1 MGYLL
6 QAKPHIIFDHACHDA
21 LDTPFKFSGFPVVD
35 PRSLSAGDCILRVA
49 ITVAPDQPDE
59 ARRVVVQLAG
69 DVLFRGPVQGEAVL
83 GFRLSPELVD
93 QLPSVTLQIEQ
104 EAPDASPGL
113 SLCALHLIWLPV
125 LHDRLSLKGVAD
137 MDART
142 VALQFESL
150 GDNCEFGLFQR
161 HVGAE
166 PLGLL
171 RFAGVRL
178 DNLLIGLRDGFRGF
192 DDPGRIETYLFGD
205 GERREY
211 VTRQTDYAMVSHTGV
226 FEGDMTQSEVHAR
239 EITRFRY
246 LRRRFVEDLE
256 DAQKIFVIRR
266 DPPMSEPEVLPVW
279 LALRE
284 YGPNSLLCVA
294 PAKDG
299 RPAGSVEM
307 IAEGLMMGYVDRLA
321 PYTNTHDV
329 SDDSWLELCRNV
341 LIGHYSVAERKAPWK
356 RLWPLNR
363 AGRQKAPHRRA
374 PVVGRR

>member
-1 MGYLL
+1 VE
-6 QAKPHIIFDHACHDA
+6 AKPHIIFDHACDNA
-21 LDTPFKFSGFPVVD
+21 LDSPFKFSGFPVVD
-35 PRSLSAGDCILRVA
+35 PKSLSAGQCILRIA
-49 ITVAPDQPDE
+49 MTVAPDRPDD
-59 ARRVVVQLAG
+59 RRGVVVQLAG
-69 DVLFRGPVQGEAVL
+69 DILFKGPVQGEAVL
-83 GFRLSPELVD
+83 GLRLSPEMGA
-93 QLPSVTLQIEQ
+93 QLPGALLQIEQ
-104 EAPDASPGL
+104 DEPDSSPGL
-113 SLCALHLIWLPV
+113 SLSALQLVRLPI
-125 LHDRLSLKGVAD
+125 LQDRLSLKGVAD

-178 DNLLIGLRDGFRGF
+178 DNLLIGLREGFRGF
-192 DDPGRIETYLFGD
+192 DDHGRIETYLFGD
-205 GERREY
+205 AERREY

-266 DPPMSEPEVLPVW
+266 DPPLSEPEVLPIW

-299 RPAGSVEM
+299 HPAGSVEV

-321 PYTNTHDV
+321 PYTNAHDV
-329 SDDSWLELCRNV
+329 SDESWLELCRNV
-341 LIGHYSVAERKAPWK
+341 LIGHYSVAERTAPWK
-356 RLWPLNR
+356 RLWPLDR
-363 AGRQKAPHRRA
+363 GGHPKAPHRRA